1 MAFDWRKK
9 LEEGKKAAGKAFEQ
23 ASEKGKELGE
33 KALVKGKELAI
44 AADKKLEELDEKI
57 EAGTNRAVNAIEDK
71 LATIGRA
78 RKEEPKKDAPKGPSN
93 G

>member
-1 MAFDWRKK
+1 MAFDWKK
-9 LEEGKKAAGKAFEQ
+9 KFEEGKKAAGKAFEQ

-33 KALVKGKELAI
+33 KALVKGKELAV

-57 EAGTNRAVNAIEDK
+57 EAGTNKAVNALEDK
-71 LATIGRA
+71 LATMGRA
-78 RKEEPKKDAPKGPSN
+78 KKEEPKKDAPKGPTQ